1 MVLVE
6 ARARYLDSRAD
17 SDKRTYPSCLCYL
30 ISLQLALALILTL
43 ILNKPS
49 NRDTGSPKTF
59 SRPKHNMAGPAAL
72 VVPALKK
79 HTATV
84 IMAHGLGDR

>member
-1 MVLVE
+1 MLLIINGVE
-6 ARARYLDSRAD
+6 IPNAIIW
-17 SDKRTYPSCLCYL
+17 TIVIL
-30 ISLQLALALILTL
+30 ISYAFASWYSAASPTMA
-43 ILNKPS
+43 NK
-49 NRDTGSPKTF
+49 
-59 SRPKHNMAGPAAL
+59 AAL